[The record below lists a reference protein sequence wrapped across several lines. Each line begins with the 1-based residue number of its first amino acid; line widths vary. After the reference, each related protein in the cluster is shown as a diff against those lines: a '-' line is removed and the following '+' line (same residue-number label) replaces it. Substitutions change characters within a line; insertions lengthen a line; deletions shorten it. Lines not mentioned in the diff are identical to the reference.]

1 MNTYFVRLIILCT
14 FLVLVLPG
22 QSPAADKR
30 LPPSVKDIIVTT
42 SETDLLLFA
51 TVQNGF
57 TPEMLADL
65 YNGIPIVFT
74 FHLEL
79 VKTRR
84 TWLSTTLV
92 STTLTHTMT
101 WDEQRQEYRVSL
113 SEKEGEDMVTQNF
126 NQASQRMAELNGAKV
141 IALDRLVPDA
151 PYAIHFK
158 VTLAKRYLPL
168 GLHRL
173 VPFSSL
179 LNFETESR
187 TIEFRY

>member
-1 MNTYFVRLIILCT
+1 MNTHIIRLIILCT
-14 FLVLVLPG
+14 FLVLILPG
-22 QSPAADKR
+22 RLPATDKR

-42 SETDLLLFA
+42 SETELLLFA

-65 YNGIPIVFT
+65 HNGIPIVFT

-79 VKTRR
+79 VKIRR
-84 TWLSTTLV
+84 TWLNTTLV

-101 WDEQRQEYRVSL
+101 WDEQRQEYHVSL
-113 SEKEGEDMVTQNF
+113 SEKEGADIVTQNF
-126 NQASQRMAELNGAKV
+126 NHASQRMAELNGAKV
-141 IALDRLVPDA
+141 IALDRLVADA

-158 VTLAKRYLPL
+158 VTLTKKDLPL

-179 LNFETESR
+179 WNFETESR